1 MRLVLHVKS
10 NFLDMSLLTTAGHFP
25 HILPELNLDENK
37 SRTSFHDDNF
47 QSASLEQ
54 SPEYRD
60 IVKKSA
66 CQVA

>member
-1 MRLVLHVKS
+1 
-10 NFLDMSLLTTAGHFP
+10 MSLLTTAGHFP